1 MSPGIFQEGCKPE
14 VCQPRVNEV
23 SPGIIT
29 TKTMKSQNIHRIIL
43 TALVILCYANT
54 LTLHFALDDRM
65 VILESKYTIQGGWDS
80 VKEIFTEDT
89 FTGYFGSDHAIV
101 AGGRYRP
108 MSQLT
113 YMIEFQLF
121 GKGIKEKIGDLDN
134 FGNLHNA
141 AHEDYF
147 YETPLPFVCH
157 LMNLLYY
164 ILLCLLIYEVLAR
177 IFPQF
182 TGEKWYQSLPF
193 IATLL
198 FAIHPIHTE
207 VVANVK
213 GRDEIF
219 ALLGAFAA
227 LWCSLKY
234 VDTKKWYWLF
244 ISLLAFTFGIF
255 SKENTITFLA
265 VVPLSLYFLNSDK
278 KRTSDYFITLIPL
291 VIGTVFFLWA
301 RYKALGS
308 MMQPDMTANILNN
321 PYIRSTRAQQIATVI
336 ITWGIYLKLL
346 FFPHPLTHD
355 YYPHQIA
362 ITDFSNPLVWLLLVG
377 FIAMVAY
384 GIWKLKKKTV
394 PAFGILY
401 FVITFSIVSNLLFNV
416 GTFMNE
422 RFVFMSSIGFTLIV
436 GWWIYLLATAKT
448 PIFRKAAIGITAVI
462 CLLFGIKT
470 FTRNFTWM
478 DDFTLFLTD
487 VKTSD
492 NSIKCNISAGGSCLQ
507 IWKKSHKERDKRDA
521 YRYLEKALKL
531 DDHALNAYLLLSELA
546 YLDDNY
552 DLAYQAAR
560 NATLIDPENPQGRN
574 LLQSAEN
581 TQKAHELD
589 PVNKLLDEGKVD
601 DAWREVN
608 KILEKDP
615 NNVVAQNVRG
625 NVVGRGYGRIDEAIK
640 IFEGIVAEHPD
651 FSSSWE
657 NMGICYAIKR
667 DFTNAERCLLHAY
680 ELTPDNDNIRLN
692 LYYMYTDKGD
702 AAEAEKYKP

>member
-1 MSPGIFQEGCKPE
+1 
-14 VCQPRVNEV
+14 
-23 SPGIIT
+23 
-29 TKTMKSQNIHRIIL
+29 MKNQNIHRIIISVL
-43 TALVILCYANT
+43 ALLCYANT
-54 LTLHFALDDRM
+54 LTLHYALDDRM
-65 VILESKYTIQGGWDS
+65 VILESKYTIQGGWKS
-80 VKEIFTEDT
+80 VKAIFSEDT
-89 FTGYFGSDHAIV
+89 FTGYFGAEHSIV

-121 GKGIKEKIGDLDN
+121 GKDIKERIGDLDDYY
-134 FGNLHNA
+134 NLHNA
-141 AHEDYF
+141 EHEYYF
-147 YETPLPFVCH
+147 YDTSLPFVNH

-177 IFPQF
+177 IFPQHE
-182 TGEKWYQSLPF
+182 GKKWFQSLPF
-193 IATLL
+193 LAVLL
-198 FAIHPIHTE
+198 FAVHPIHTE

-219 ALLGAFAA
+219 AMLGSFAA

-234 VDTKKWYWLF
+234 IDTRKWYWLVVSF
-244 ISLLAFTFGIF
+244 LAFTFGIF

-265 VVPLSLYFLNSDK
+265 VVPLALYFLNNDK
-278 KRTSDYFITLIPL
+278 KRTADYLITLIPL

-308 MMQPDMTANILNN
+308 MMQPDLTSNILNN
-321 PYIRSTRAQQIATVI
+321 PYVHSTRAQQIATVL
-336 ITWGIYLKLL
+336 ITWGVYLKLL

-377 FIAMVAY
+377 SIALVAY

-394 PAFGILY
+394 PSFGILY
-401 FVITFSIVSNLLFNV
+401 FIITFSIVSNLLFNV

-436 GWWIYLLATAKT
+436 GWWLYLLATS
-448 PIFRKAAIGITAVI
+448 PIPTLQKSAVGITAVVS
-462 CLLFGIKT
+462 LLFGIKT
-470 FTRNFTWM
+470 FTRNFTWK

-507 IWKKSHKERDKRDA
+507 IWKKSHKERDKRNA
-521 YRYLEKALKL
+521 YRYLDKALKL

-546 YLDDNY
+546 FLDENY
-552 DLAYQAAR
+552 ELAYQAAY
-560 NATLIDPENPQGRN
+560 NATLIDPQNPQGQN
-574 LLQSAEN
+574 LLSQATN
-581 TQKAHELD
+581 MQKAHELD

-601 DAWREVN
+601 EAWQEVN
-608 KILEKDP
+608 KILEKNP
-615 NNVVAQNVRG
+615 NNIVAKNVKG
-625 NVVGRGYGRIDEAIK
+625 NVLGRGYGRLDDAIK
-640 IFEGIVAEHPD
+640 VFEEIVAEQPD
-651 FSSSWE
+651 FSSAWE
-657 NMGICYAIKR
+657 NMGIAYAIKR
-667 DFTNAERCLLHAY
+667 DFTNAERCLLHAH
-680 ELTPDNDNIRLN
+680 ELTPDNDNIKLN

-702 AAEAEKYKP
+702 EKEAAKYR

>member
-1 MSPGIFQEGCKPE
+1 
-14 VCQPRVNEV
+14 
-23 SPGIIT
+23 
-29 TKTMKSQNIHRIIL
+29 MKKQNLHRIII
-43 TALVILCYANT
+43 TVLVTLIYANT
-54 LTLHFALDDRM
+54 LTLHYALDDRM
-65 VILESKYTIQGGWDS
+65 VILESKYTLKGGWES
-80 VKEIFTEDT
+80 VKAIFTEDT
-89 FTGYFGSDHAIV
+89 FTGYFGAEHSIV

-121 GKGIKEKIGDLDN
+121 GKGIKEKIGDLDDYY
-134 FGNLHNA
+134 NLHNA
-141 AHEDYF
+141 KNEDYY
-147 YETPLPFVCH
+147 YETPLPFVNH

-164 ILLCLLIYEVLAR
+164 ILLCLLIYETLTR
-177 IFPQF
+177 IFPQHE
-182 TGEKWYQSLPF
+182 GKKWFQSVAFL
-193 IATLL
+193 ATLL
-198 FAIHPIHTE
+198 FAVHPIHTE

-219 ALLGAFAA
+219 AMLGAFAA

-234 VDTKKWYWLF
+234 VDTRKWYWLV
-244 ISLLAFTFGIF
+244 ISFLAFTFGIF

-265 VVPLSLYFLNSDK
+265 VVPLALYYLNSDK
-278 KRTSDYFITLIPL
+278 KRTADYFIILIPL
-291 VIGTVFFLWA
+291 AIGTAFFLWA

-308 MMQPDMTANILNN
+308 MMQPDLTSNILNN
-321 PYIRSTRAQQIATVI
+321 PYVHSTRAQQIATVL

-362 ITDFSNPLVWLLLVG
+362 ITDFSNPLVWLLLAG
-377 FIAMVAY
+377 SIALVVY

-401 FVITFSIVSNLLFNV
+401 FIITFSIVSNLLFNV

-436 GWWIYLLATAKT
+436 GWWLYLLATSKVPALQKT
-448 PIFRKAAIGITAVI
+448 AVGITAVV

-507 IWKKSHKERDKRDA
+507 IWKKSQKERDKRDA

-546 YLDDNY
+546 YLDENP
-552 DLAYQAAR
+552 DLAYQAAY
-560 NATLIDPENPQGRN
+560 NATLIDPENPQGQN
-574 LLQSAEN
+574 LLNQAVNS
-581 TQKAHELD
+581 QKAHELD

-608 KILEKDP
+608 KILENDP
-615 NNVVAQNVRG
+615 NNIVAKNVKG
-625 NVVGRGYGRIDEAIK
+625 NVLGRGYGRLDDAIK
-640 IFEGIVAEHPD
+640 IFEEIVAEQPD
-651 FSSSWE
+651 FSSAWE
-657 NMGICYAIKR
+657 NMGIAYAIKR
-667 DFTNAERCLLHAY
+667 DFTQAENCLLHAL
-680 ELTPDNDNIRLN
+680 ELSPDNDNIKLN

-702 AAEAEKYKP
+702 EAEAAKYRQ